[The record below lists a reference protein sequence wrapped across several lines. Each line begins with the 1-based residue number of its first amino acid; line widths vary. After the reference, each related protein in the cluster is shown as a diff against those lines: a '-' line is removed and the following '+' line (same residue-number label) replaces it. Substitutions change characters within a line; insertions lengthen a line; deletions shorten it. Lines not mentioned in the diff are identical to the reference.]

1 MFLTFLA
8 RSPFA
13 EELPALSGHCREPAI
28 KLKKKKELKDV
39 FLNIRLKLSTLN
51 NILLAK
57 LDIKL

>member
-28 KLKKKKELKDV
+28 KLKKKELKDV